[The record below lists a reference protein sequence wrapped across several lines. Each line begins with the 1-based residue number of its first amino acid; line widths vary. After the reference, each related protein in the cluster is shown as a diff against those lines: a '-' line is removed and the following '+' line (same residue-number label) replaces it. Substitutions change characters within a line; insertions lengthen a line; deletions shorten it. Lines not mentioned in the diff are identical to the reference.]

1 MWEEVKETS
10 KYLIPSSYLFYLIE
24 DIIHAVQY
32 LQEEKKVRHDNINPW
47 NILIFEGPLKSRPLC
62 AKLSNI
68 SSHSTSV
75 LRNPKTGTSGWK
87 FREEL
92 IENED
97 VDERAD
103 LFALGLVVYSRIMG
117 GLHPFGDLTNPTNC
131 DTEITKNTLILPPRN
146 NGVVMPEIRDFV

>member
-1 MWEEVKETS
+1 
-10 KYLIPSSYLFYLIE
+10 
-24 DIIHAVQY
+24 
-32 LQEEKKVRHDNINPW
+32 VRHGNINPW

-62 AKLSNI
+62 AKLSNL

-97 VDERAD
+97 VDERAG

-117 GLHPFGDLTNPTNC
+117 GLHPFGDLNNPTNC
-131 DTEITKNTLILPPRN
+131 DTEITKNALNLHHEI
-146 NGVVMPEIRDFV
+146 VVFLCQK